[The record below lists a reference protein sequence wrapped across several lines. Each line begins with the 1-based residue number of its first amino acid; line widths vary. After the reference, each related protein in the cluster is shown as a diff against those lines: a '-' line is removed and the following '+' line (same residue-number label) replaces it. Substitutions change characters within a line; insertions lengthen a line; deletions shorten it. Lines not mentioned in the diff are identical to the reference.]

1 MSSLKYEALIKRY
14 EAEIAEAKAILE
26 VYFSNAVGVGE
37 HPQIIDEMNKQVG
50 NLSDAQGR
58 LEILMALVSINEP
71 IQEGGEE

>member
-14 EAEIAEAKAILE
+14 EADVAEAKAILE

-37 HPQIIDEMNKQVG
+37 HPQIIDEMDKQVEK
-50 NLSDAQGR
+50 LADAQGR
-58 LEILMALVSINEP
+58 LATLIDLVSINEP

>member
-37 HPQIIDEMNKQVG
+37 HPQIIDEMNKQVEK
-50 NLSDAQGR
+50 LADAQGR
-58 LEILMALVSINEP
+58 LEILMALVSVAEP

>member
-14 EAEIAEAKAILE
+14 EADVAEAKAILE

-37 HPQIIDEMNKQVG
+37 HPQIIDEMDKQVEK
-50 NLSDAQGR
+50 LADAQGS
-58 LEILMALVSINEP
+58 LATLIALVSINEP

>member
-14 EAEIAEAKAILE
+14 EADVAEAKAILE

-37 HPQIIDEMNKQVG
+37 HPQIIDEMDKQVEK
-50 NLSDAQGR
+50 LADAQGR
-58 LEILMALVSINEP
+58 LATLIALVSINEP

>member
-14 EAEIAEAKAILE
+14 EADVAEAKAILE

-37 HPQIIDEMNKQVG
+37 HPQIIDEMDKQVEK
-50 NLSDAQGR
+50 LADAQGK
-58 LEILMALVSINEP
+58 LESLVALVSINEP

>member
-14 EAEIAEAKAILE
+14 EADVAEAKAILE

-50 NLSDAQGR
+50 NLADAQGR
-58 LEILMALVSINEP
+58 LATLIDLVSINEP

>member
-14 EAEIAEAKAILE
+14 EADVAEAKAILE

-37 HPQIIDEMNKQVG
+37 HPQIIDEMDKQVEK
-50 NLSDAQGR
+50 LADAQGR
-58 LEILMALVSINEP
+58 LEILMALVSVAEP

>member
-14 EAEIAEAKAILE
+14 EADVAEAKAILE

-50 NLSDAQGR
+50 NLADAQGR
-58 LEILMALVSINEP
+58 LATLIALVSINEP